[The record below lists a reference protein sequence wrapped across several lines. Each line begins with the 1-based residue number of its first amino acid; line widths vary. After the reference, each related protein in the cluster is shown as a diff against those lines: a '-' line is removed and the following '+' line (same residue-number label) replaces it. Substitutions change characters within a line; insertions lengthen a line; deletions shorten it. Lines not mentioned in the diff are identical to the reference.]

1 MRHVK
6 TYAVTVL
13 FLLVGLGSLVSPS
26 QALGFF
32 DRFKEKPVI
41 VPFREKFL
49 DFQAKTPGDRVFLTC
64 DKPLYRAG
72 ETVWFQVYLRNAADM
87 KPSLK
92 SQIVHVDW
100 IDPSGKVARQ
110 LRLIARNG
118 AAGGDIVL
126 ARSLPSG
133 VYRLKAWT
141 AWQKNGPDP
150 FYFVRDVPVKPEGK
164 DGLSMDLEFMGN
176 TCGPGD
182 EVFARFHA
190 TGRDNS
196 SLAGQDF
203 RYFVFLGGKVYKEG
217 SGKIRGEDGALIRF
231 TLPNTLEPA
240 EGRLTV
246 EMAQEGGKEAI
257 SRPLPLGPSKLE
269 VSICPEGGGLVAG
282 LASRVAV
289 RVRDDS
295 GKPVDVLA
303 RVETKDG
310 KPVAEF
316 HTVHDGLGLFS
327 MTPEPGSDYVLK
339 IVKPRSLARTF
350 SLPPCLDRGYTL
362 EAQVTEGKQVDLL
375 VRSTEKED
383 LTVTLRSRGGG
394 FDERRFSA
402 KKGENRLTFNLASF
416 PMGVV
421 QFALFDSKNIRR
433 AERLCYIHPQKQ
445 MKIVV
450 QTDKTTYGPREK
462 VNMTVKTLDERGM
475 PVPARLTLSVVDAG
489 QVPVSVDPQGGILSA
504 LFLEPDIRGTIHHP
518 GRYFDPEEK
527 KRNQALDLLM
537 MTESWRGYPWKAIL
551 DEEKPGIAFAPERAE
566 IRGVVLAGP
575 GREPVPGATVTVEST
590 RKSVVADEQGRFV
603 IRNLDLYDPES
614 LIASKGVQPGYAQPI
629 PGYGDSLTLYLVPQV
644 FDAGDFKDDGPVV
657 EGLGPDDPRFRP
669 RVVLEST
676 PQGPDGRGRNLAGPV
691 QESGK
696 PGLYTRP
703 RVFSGPV
710 YGTGETSRRDDVR
723 STVFFKGLV
732 ETDKRGT
739 ARLSFYTT
747 DAVTSFRASAEG
759 IADNGLAGR
768 GEHVFSNRPPF
779 SLDVKTPAS
788 VTMGDEVSLPLTL
801 SNKSGKS
808 LTGDLEVSIPQGFK
822 ALGPLTFNLSM
833 EDGEERTFHYPYMVS
848 HSPGRSRFNA
858 SFSDGMDTRVLSRDL
873 TVAPRGFPLTLGFS
887 AQDKDR
893 TFDVAI
899 EKPVPG
905 SLKARFTAF
914 PTVLSDLVKGAE
926 AVVGEPRAG
935 FEQVLA
941 SILSS
946 ILVFDH
952 LKDLTDP
959 DPGLMKKAY
968 DRVVNGY
975 SQLVSYETPNG
986 GYEWFGGGPGNE
998 MLTALALMA
1007 FRDMEKVWNGVDG
1020 AMVKRTTDWL
1030 LSRRDGKG
1038 GFGLSDKALDRFGR
1052 AESAI
1057 INASIVY
1064 ALSESGLGSK
1074 IRPELDKAVEQALKS
1089 ADPYQLALTAN
1100 ALFNMNDPRKDQ
1112 VLKTLLV
1119 HRKADGSFTGKTTS
1133 VTRSTGRSL
1142 AAETTALAVL
1152 AMLKSQGPD
1161 INVCGPSIRYLVSA
1175 RTAEGGFGST
1185 QGTVLALKALSAFSR
1200 VSPRPAK
1207 DGRIEIFVNGS
1218 SVASTVYTKGQSREV
1233 VIPESE
1239 LSGVFTQGRSK
1250 VRVLF
1255 DGVERPLPYTFSLT
1269 YNAYAVPSSKNC
1281 PLSLR
1286 TSLKS
1291 QDVKTGNPN
1300 RMTVTVINT
1309 EKKKSQPFSVA
1320 VVGIPGGLSLLGWQ
1334 LKELLD
1340 KKIVDGLETLENG
1353 LALYFR
1359 QMTPGEVKTI
1369 TLDLKGETP
1378 GIFEA
1383 PASCAYLY
1391 YGPENRFWIR
1401 GERVRVAED

>member
-13 FLLVGLGSLVSPS
+13 FLLVGLGSLVTPS

-41 VPFREKFL
+41 VPFRDKL
-49 DFQAKTPGDRVFLTC
+49 LAFQAKTPEDRVFLTC

-72 ETVWFQVYLRNAADM
+72 ETVWFQVFLRNAADM

-100 IDPSGKVARQ
+100 IDPSGRVARQ

-118 AAGGDIVL
+118 AAGGDIAL

-141 AWQKNGPDP
+141 ALQKNGPDP
-150 FYFVRDVPVKPEGK
+150 FYFVRDVPVKPEAK

-176 TCGPGD
+176 TFGPGD
-182 EVFARFHA
+182 EVFARFEA
-190 TGRDNS
+190 TGRDNTP
-196 SLAGQDF
+196 LADQDF
-203 RYFVFLGGKVYKEG
+203 RFIVSLGGKVYKEG
-217 SGKIRGEDGALIRF
+217 SGKIRGEDGSLIRF
-231 TLPNTLEPA
+231 TLPDSLDLS
-240 EGRLTV
+240 EGQVTV
-246 EMAQEGGKEAI
+246 EMTSGGRKEAV
-257 SRPLPLGPSKLE
+257 SRPLPLGPSKLD
-269 VSICPEGGGLVAG
+269 VSIYPEGGDLVAG

-289 RVRDDS
+289 RVRDVS

-303 RVETKDG
+303 CVETEGG

-316 HTVHDGLGLFS
+316 HTVHDGMGLFS
-327 MTPEPGSDYVLK
+327 MTPEPGQNYLLK
-339 IVKPRSLARTF
+339 IVKPRSLARAF
-350 SLPPCLDRGYTL
+350 PLPPCLDRGYTL
-362 EAQVTEGKQVDLL
+362 KAQVTEGKQVALL

-394 FDERRFSA
+394 FDERRFAA

-421 QFALFDSKNIRR
+421 QFTLFDSKNIRR
-433 AERLCYIHPQKQ
+433 AERLCFIQPQKQ

-462 VNMTVKTLDERGM
+462 VNMTIKTLDERDM

-489 QVPVSVDPQGGILSA
+489 QVPVSGDRQGGILPA
-504 LFLEPDIRGTIHHP
+504 LFLEPDIRGAIHHP
-518 GRYFDPEEK
+518 GRYFDSKEK
-527 KRNQALDLLM
+527 NRDQALDLLM
-537 MTESWRGYPWKAIL
+537 MTESWRRYPWKAIL
-551 DEEKPGIAFAPERAE
+551 DEEIPDIAFAPERAE

-603 IRNLDLYDPES
+603 IRNLDLYEPES
-614 LIASKGVQPGYAQPI
+614 LIASKGVQPGYAQPV

-644 FDAGDFKDDGPVV
+644 FDAGDAKDDGPVV
-657 EGLGPDDPRFRP
+657 EGLGPDDPGFRP
-669 RVVLEST
+669 RVVLESA
-676 PQGPDGRGRNLAGPV
+676 PQGADGGRNLNDPAQG
-691 QESGK
+691 SGK
-696 PGLYTRP
+696 PVLYTRP
-703 RVFSGPV
+703 RVFPETV
-710 YGTGETSRRDDVR
+710 YGTGETSRRDNVG
-723 STVFFKGLV
+723 STVYFKGLV

-768 GEHVFSNRPPF
+768 GEHVFSNRPSF

-801 SNKSGKS
+801 SNKSGKT

-848 HSPGRSRFNA
+848 HSPGRSRFTA
-858 SFSDGMDTRVLSRDL
+858 SFSDGMDTRFLSRDL
-873 TVAPRGFPLTLGFS
+873 TVTPRGFPLALGLS

-941 SILSS
+941 SILSG

-952 LKDLTDP
+952 LKDLADP
-959 DPGLMKKAY
+959 DPGLMNMAY
-968 DRVVNGY
+968 GRIVKGY
-975 SQLVSYETPNG
+975 SQLVSYEARDG

-1007 FRDMEKVWNGVDG
+1007 FRDMERVWNGVDG

-1030 LSRRDGKG
+1030 LSRRDGEG

-1057 INASIVY
+1057 INACIVY

-1089 ADPYQLALTAN
+1089 SDPYQLAHTAN
-1100 ALFNMNDPRKDQ
+1100 ALFNVNDPRKDP
-1112 VLKTLLV
+1112 VLKTLLA

-1142 AAETTALAVL
+1142 AVETTALAVL
-1152 AMLKSQGPD
+1152 AMLKSQGAD
-1161 INVCGPSIRYLVSA
+1161 INVCEPSIRYLVGA

-1200 VSPRPAK
+1200 VSPRPAE
-1207 DGRIEIFVNGS
+1207 DGRIEIFVNGQ
-1218 SVASTVYTKGQSREV
+1218 SVVSAFYTKGQTREV

-1255 DGVERPLPYTFSLT
+1255 DGVEQPLPYTFSLT
-1269 YNAYAVPSSKNC
+1269 YNAYAVPSSKDC
-1281 PLSLR
+1281 PLRLQ

-1300 RMTVTVINT
+1300 RMTVTILNT

-1320 VVGIPGGLSLLGWQ
+1320 VVGIPGGLSLLDWQ

-1340 KKIVDGLETLENG
+1340 KKIVDGLETLGNG

-1359 QMTPGEVKTI
+1359 QMTPGEVKAI
-1369 TLDLKGETP
+1369 TLDLKGESP